1 MRLRVLPSFVL
12 FATLFLIPLMHA
24 DSIVIVGDKLAPDGS
39 FVSVTLVPGV
49 YQLLVGRRYPP
60 LTFLGFS
67 EIFKGPAETTVLTY
81 TLTLAN
87 LASPL
92 VRNFRQE
99 GRVLRATR
107 AF

>member
-49 YQLLVGRRYPP
+49 DQLLVGRRYPH
-60 LTFLGFS
+60 
-67 EIFKGPAETTVLTY
+67 
-81 TLTLAN
+81 
-87 LASPL
+87 
-92 VRNFRQE
+92 
-99 GRVLRATR
+99 
-107 AF
+107 